1 MGAWAPRAIVVI
13 HGMGM
18 HQRGTTQ
25 RGLVEGLKRVGLA
38 QDIDA
43 DTLRERVPF
52 GKRLPPIPIR
62 VRRGQEQTAADVY
75 EIYWAPMTAQ
85 KTKARSVLGWLLKQ
99 TFLPGKA
106 LRKPSPK
113 TLYDLIWLTAS
124 TVASAFLVLVV
135 VFSLTDLTHQAYC
148 HLDRAAS
155 TGATP
160 QVANCAAPR
169 TQSFREEADRSS
181 VTKEATLQGS
191 EQLFS
196 ASKNF
201 WQSLWSSVV
210 NFFPRFRGEA
220 STKTET
226 GPLVPTGV
234 LTELTAVVNR
244 MPLPFLVPLVA
255 ILWVTVQLLY
265 RLVNLG
271 DQKWLKLA
279 SLGLQLLIP
288 FILLAAGFPYWVAL
302 VALLVLS
309 VVSSFPIFQRP
320 EVTVMAME
328 FFLLLSLIQLAPPVL
343 VAFVWVLALARVFFG
358 GARRFLAE
366 FIGDVQVYT
375 NRDEL
380 SMHFAAREGVLAAAE
395 EVFETVDRRGYE
407 GVVVVGHSLGS
418 VVALD
423 ALERLDA
430 RDSDILTRVDAIV
443 TFGTALEKVKYFFS
457 RESDSYSAL
466 AVRRLKE
473 RERAIANAGGIEDIR
488 QSVAVTQS
496 LQTLERAVD
505 LAGGTRRAWVNLW
518 YANDVVANPI
528 TSFGAEDRKPPL
540 VGWRRK
546 APIDV
551 DGMLGESRDELLV
564 NAALGWRFW
573 PPWRIFWPHSDYWT
587 DDRVLEVIGR
597 SALPKEV
604 PSGGGRQAGFGLTV

>member
-1 MGAWAPRAIVVI
+1 VGTWAPRAIVVI

-18 HQRGTTQ
+18 HQRSTTQ

-38 QDIDA
+38 QDTDV

-52 GKRLPPIPIR
+52 GKPLPPIPIR
-62 VRRGQEQTAADVY
+62 VRRGQEQAAADIY

-113 TLYDLIWLTAS
+113 TLFDLTWLTAGAL
-124 TVASAFLVLVV
+124 ASAFLVLVV

-148 HLDRAAS
+148 HLDRIGS
-155 TGATP
+155 EEGET
-160 QVANCAAPR
+160 QIANCADPG
-169 TQSFREEADRSS
+169 TQGFEEEADRSS
-181 VTKEATLQGS
+181 VTTEATLQGG

-201 WQSLWSSVV
+201 WHSMWSSVV

-220 STKTET
+220 STKEET

-234 LTELTAVVNR
+234 LNELTAVVNR
-244 MPLPFLVPLVA
+244 MPLPFLLPLAA
-255 ILWVTVQLLY
+255 ILWITVQLLY

-271 DQKWLKLA
+271 DEKWLKLL
-279 SLGLQLLIP
+279 SLAVQLLIP
-288 FILLAAGFPYWVAL
+288 FILLAAGMPYWVAL
-302 VALLVLS
+302 VALVALS
-309 VVSSFPIFQRP
+309 VVAWFPIFQRRP
-320 EVTVMAME
+320 EVTVMAVE
-328 FFLLLSLIQLAPPVL
+328 IFLLLSLIQLAPPVL

-358 GARRFLAE
+358 GTRRFLAE

-380 SMHFAAREGVLAAAE
+380 STHFAAREGVLTAAE
-395 EVFETVDRRGYE
+395 QVFETVDRRGYE

-430 RDSDILTRVDAIV
+430 RESNILTRVDAIV

-473 RERAIANAGGIEDIR
+473 RDRDIATAGGIQDIR
-488 QSVAVTQS
+488 QSVAVAQS
-496 LQTLERAVD
+496 LQTLERAVG
-505 LAGGTRRAWVNLW
+505 LAGGKRRAWVNLW
-518 YANDVVANPI
+518 YGNDVVANPI
-528 TSFGAEDRKPPL
+528 TSFGADDRKPP
-540 VGWRRK
+540 VVRWSRR
-546 APIDV
+546 ASVDV
-551 DGMLGESRDELLV
+551 DDVLRESRDELLV

-573 PPWRIFWPHSDYWT
+573 PPWKILWPHSDYWT

-597 SALPKEV
+597 SALPTEA
-604 PSGGGRQAGFGLTV
+604 PSEAVVRKASA

>member
-1 MGAWAPRAIVVI
+1 MEPWAPRAIVVI

-38 QDIDA
+38 RDTEV

-52 GKRLPPIPIR
+52 GKPLPPIPIR
-62 VRRGQEQTAADVY
+62 VRRGKEQTAADVY

-106 LRKPSPK
+106 LRKPSRK
-113 TLYDLIWLTAS
+113 TLYDLTWLTGTALAS
-124 TVASAFLVLVV
+124 LFLVLVV

-148 HLDRAAS
+148 HLDRD
-155 TGATP
+155 GAEESQTE
-160 QVANCAAPR
+160 VTNCADPDS
-169 TQSFREEADRSS
+169 QGFEEEAVRSS
-181 VTKEATLQGS
+181 VTTKATLQGAD
-191 EQLFS
+191 QLFS

-210 NFFPRFRGEA
+210 NFLPRFRGEA
-220 STKTET
+220 SAKVET

-234 LTELTAVVNR
+234 LNELTAVVNR
-244 MPLPFLVPLVA
+244 MPLPFLLPLVL
-255 ILWVTVQLLY
+255 ILWITVQLLY

-271 DQKWLKLA
+271 DEKWLKLA
-279 SLGLQLLIP
+279 SLAFQLLIP

-309 VVSSFPIFQRP
+309 VVSWFPLFQRP
-320 EVTVMAME
+320 EVSVMAVE

-380 SMHFAAREGVLAAAE
+380 STHFVAREGVLAAAE
-395 EVFETVDRRGYE
+395 QVFETVDRRGYE
-407 GVVVVGHSLGS
+407 AVVVVGHSLGS

-430 RDSDILTRVDAIV
+430 RDSDILSRVDAIV

-457 RESDSYSAL
+457 RESDSYSAM

-473 RERAIANAGGIEDIR
+473 RERAIAEAGGIEDIR
-488 QSVAVTQS
+488 QSVAVAQS

-505 LAGGTRRAWVNLW
+505 LAGGKRRAWVNLW

-528 TSFGAEDRKPPL
+528 TSFGSDDRKAPIL
-540 VGWRRK
+540 RWRRK
-546 APIDV
+546 ASVDV
-551 DGMLGESRDELLV
+551 DRVLLDSREELLV
-564 NAALGWRFW
+564 NAALGWRFL
-573 PPWRIFWPHSDYWT
+573 PPWKIFWPHSDYWT

-597 SALPKEV
+597 SALPVVELASDEAVRKA
-604 PSGGGRQAGFGLTV
+604 PA

>member
-1 MGAWAPRAIVVI
+1 MAAWAPRAIVVI

-38 QDIDA
+38 QDA
-43 DTLRERVPF
+43 GAEMLRERVPF
-52 GKRLPPIPIR
+52 GKPLPPIPIR
-62 VRRGQEQTAADVY
+62 VRRGQEQAAADVY

-106 LRKPSPK
+106 LRKPSRK
-113 TLYDLIWLTAS
+113 TLYDLTWLTAS
-124 TVASAFLVLVV
+124 ALTSAFLVLVV

-148 HLDRAAS
+148 HLDREAPG
-155 TGATP
+155 GAT
-160 QVANCAAPR
+160 VKVENCPGPR
-169 TQSFREEADRSS
+169 TESFQQEADRSS

-196 ASKNF
+196 AARNF
-201 WQSLWSSVV
+201 WQSLWSSVT

-220 STKTET
+220 STKAET

-234 LTELTAVVNR
+234 VNELAAVVNR
-244 MPLPFLVPLVA
+244 MPLPFLIPLAAV
-255 ILWVTVQLLY
+255 LWVTVQLLY
-265 RLVNLG
+265 RLINLG
-271 DQKWLKLA
+271 DEKWLKLL
-279 SLGLQLLIP
+279 SLAVQLAIP
-288 FILLAAGFPYWVAL
+288 FILLAAGLPYWVAL

-309 VVSSFPIFQRP
+309 VASWFPIFQRP
-320 EVTVMAME
+320 EVTVMAVE
-328 FFLLLSLIQLAPPVL
+328 IFLLLSLIQLAPPVL
-343 VAFVWVLALARVFFG
+343 VAFVWVLALARVLFG
-358 GARRFLAE
+358 SARRFLAE

-380 SMHFAAREGVLAAAE
+380 SAHFAAREGVLAAAE
-395 EVFETVDRRGYE
+395 QVFETVDRRGYE
-407 GVVVVGHSLGS
+407 AVVVVGHSLGS

-430 RDSDILTRVDAIV
+430 RDSDILRRVDAIV

-457 RESDSYSAL
+457 RESDSYSAM

-473 RERAIANAGGIEDIR
+473 REDVIAEARGIEDIR
-488 QSVAVTQS
+488 QSVSVSQS
-496 LQTLERAVD
+496 LQTLERAVG
-505 LAGGTRRAWVNLW
+505 LAGGDRRAWVNLW

-528 TSFGAEDRKPPL
+528 TTFGTEGRRPPCWR
-540 VGWRRK
+540 WRRG
-546 APIDV
+546 AALDV
-551 DGMLGESRDELLV
+551 GHLIGEGRDDLLV
-564 NAALGWRFW
+564 NAALGWRLL
-573 PPWRIFWPHSDYWT
+573 PPWKVFWPHSDYWT

-597 SALPKEV
+597 SALPVTTSTPAGLKNA
-604 PSGGGRQAGFGLTV
+604 PS